1 MPNYRYLLV
10 DASSGS
16 NLGDIPLNV
25 SSFSYV
31 LNGCGQ
37 LTGTISLDHPMA
49 TYQNLLGDREVTVLR
64 DDVPVWNGPITLPE
78 AQFSTRTVTI
88 TAREPTWYL
97 GKRTL
102 EINKNY
108 NADLYYI
115 VRNLVTYMTTKTSNG
130 TTGGSSINAAL
141 PRFSVSPATGNS
153 GTTKAVRYY
162 GSARHTIADILNDLV
177 ADPTTGLDY
186 RMDYS
191 TGSTRQTCQRT
202 LTIASPSLGTTRTQQ
217 ITEHLITE
225 YTRQLDRE
233 RAATRVHVLGAGYT
247 STQQNTGSVTNGD
260 ILIEAVFDRSDKSNH
275 TFLDNYARNA
285 RYVAQPPVVTHQV
298 SFTPGSALPFGFC
311 LVGDKVQIEILINSN
326 TLLHAAQFARVMQ
339 IDVTPSSGDTAE
351 NVTLTLATSLDS
363 LGT

>member
-1 MPNYRYLLV
+1 MAVYKYLLV
-10 DASSGS
+10 DASSGT
-16 NLGDIPLNV
+16 NLGELPLDV

-37 LTGTISLDHPMA
+37 LTGTIPLDHPMA

-78 AQFSTRTVTI
+78 GQFSTRTVTI

-102 EINKNY
+102 EVNKNF
-108 NADLYYI
+108 NADLFYI
-115 VRNLVTYMTTKTSNG
+115 VRWLVNYMTTKTGS
-130 TTGGSSINAAL
+130 GGSNINAAL
-141 PRFSVSPATGNS
+141 PRFSVSPSGNA
-153 GTTKAVRYY
+153 GQAKQVRYY
-162 GSARHTIADILNDLV
+162 GSARHTIADIINDLV

-202 LTIASPSLGTTRTQQ
+202 LTLGSPSLGTTRTQQ

-247 STQQNTGSVTNGD
+247 STAQNTGSVTNGD
-260 ILIEAVFDRSDKSNH
+260 ILIESVFDRTDKANH

-285 RYVAQPPVVTHQV
+285 RYVSQPPVVTHQV
-298 SFTPGSALPFGFC
+298 SFTPGSALPFGFA
-311 LVGDKVQIEILINSN
+311 LVGDKVQIEILINTN

-339 IDVTPSSGDTAE
+339 IDVTPSTGESAE